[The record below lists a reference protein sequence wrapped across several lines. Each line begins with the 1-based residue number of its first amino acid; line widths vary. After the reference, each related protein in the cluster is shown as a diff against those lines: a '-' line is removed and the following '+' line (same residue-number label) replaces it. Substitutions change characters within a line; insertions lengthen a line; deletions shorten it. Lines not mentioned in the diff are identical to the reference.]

1 MKEERQAAEAQEVEA
16 GAASVD
22 TQQIEGE
29 RLAAEEEA
37 ATTGEAEQIEGEK
50 KAA

>member
-22 TQQIEGE
+22 AQHIEGE

-37 ATTGEAEQIEGEK
+37 NV
-50 KAA
+50 